1 MNYPAS
7 IARPAATGSQLAR
20 LILIVVMILSL
31 ISLASQWYA
40 EQVSL
45 PRYCA
50 QPDVFIQRIA
60 EMNSADKSIE
70 DESRRNYMIAAK
82 LEFIEPRNSG
92 EPVEAY
98 LNRLRYRLEEKCR

>member
-1 MNYPAS
+1 MNFPVS
-7 IARPAATGSQLAR
+7 GSKPDMPGMQAVKML
-20 LILIVVMILSL
+20 LIVLSILVC
-31 ISLASQWYA
+31 ISLMSQWYA

-45 PRYCA
+45 PRYCSN
-50 QPDVFIQRIA
+50 PDRFVQQIGDMNIDNQEIA
-60 EMNSADKSIE
+60 GDT
-70 DESRRNYMIAAK
+70 RRAYMIAAK